1 MKKTSGYTLLEL
13 MVTLGLIAIVF
24 AIGVPSMN
32 TFIQNDRLITQINTL
47 IGHLSYARSE
57 AVKRSQQVA
66 VCVSNNQATCTG
78 GNNWENGWIVYVD
91 LDANGD
97 FTAGEDILR
106 AQQQLE
112 NANTLSGGTIGTQ
125 VTYDYRG
132 FVDAASVG
140 TFSLCDDRGA
150 TYGRAVTISPTG
162 RVRSGGT
169 VSC

>member
-13 MVTLGLIAIVF
+13 MITLALVATIF
-24 AIGVPSMN
+24 AFGIPSMN
-32 TFIQNDRLITQINTL
+32 TFIQNDRLVTQINTL

-57 AVKRSQQVA
+57 AVKRSQQVS
-66 VCVSNNQATCTG
+66 VCVSSNATSCTG

-91 LDANGD
+91 LDADGN
-97 FTAGEDILR
+97 FTAGEDVLR

-112 NANTLSGGTIGTQ
+112 GENTLSPGAIGTQ

-132 FVDAASVG
+132 FVDAASLG

-150 TYGRAVTISPTG
+150 AYGKAVSISVTG

>member
-13 MVTLGLIAIVF
+13 MITLALVATIF
-24 AIGVPSMN
+24 AFGIPSMN
-32 TFIQNDRLITQINTL
+32 TFIQNDRLVTQINTL
-47 IGHLSYARSE
+47 VGHLSYARSE

-66 VCVSNNQATCTG
+66 VCVSNNTISCTG
-78 GNNWENGWIVYVD
+78 GNNWENGWIIYVD
-91 LDANGD
+91 LDGD
-97 FTAGEDILR
+97 GSFTGGEQVLR

-112 NANTLSGGTIGTQ
+112 GANTLSAGTIGTQ

-140 TFSLCDDRGA
+140 SFSLCDDRGA
-150 TYGRAVTISPTG
+150 AYGKAISISPTG
-162 RVRSGGT
+162 RVRSGGA